1 MSLSTVGLAPGVY
14 VEELFSLAFSV
25 KSGATAVPV
34 FVGYFL
40 GKDGNPK
47 PVTDGCV
54 RITDWMDFESQFY
67 SGLVKVVMDP
77 ALVITKDEVKPREG
91 EGLPEPSPGPYSV
104 NVLESDQLTALLMLR
119 HYFDNGGGA
128 CYVLSVADA
137 DLTKLKAEIE
147 KFSDITLLVAAVS
160 GNKASTFRSALNNL
174 LGLQYKDKGYFLIA
188 HGTSPTDVARPNPAL
203 ASDQAAFYTPYLK
216 TPYAYWRSDS
226 AVVVNGY
233 EEDEGGGS
241 STTAI
246 VDTDETLYLSDLAIR
261 DSELYASIA
270 KYIDKVLA
278 DEEVPD
284 LPPSAAVAGA
294 YCRTDRERGVWKAPA
309 NVELSA
315 VIGVSERIGD
325 EEHGVLNSD
334 GVNVI
339 RWFDKRG
346 AVIYGART
354 LAGNDE
360 NSNDSWRYI
369 QVRRLFGAAERDIKR
384 AVQAA
389 MFEPNNAPTW
399 ESVRVA
405 IDNYLHS
412 LWRQGALMGNT
423 PAEAYFVRIGK
434 GITMTDDDITS
445 GKMIVKI
452 GMAAVRPA
460 EFILLEFTQR
470 VGLG

>member
-47 PVTDGCV
+47 PVTDSCV

-160 GNKASTFRSALNNL
+160 GSKASTFRSALSGL
-174 LGLQYKDKGYFLIA
+174 LGQPNKDKGYFLIA
-188 HGTSPTDVARPNPAL
+188 HGISATDVLKPTDITEK
-203 ASDQAAFYTPYLK
+203 DQAAFYTPYLK

-226 AVVVNGY
+226 AVAVEDYVIEGR
-233 EEDEGGGS
+233 EEDD
-241 STTAI
+241 I
-246 VDTDETLYLSDLAIR
+246 VYLSDVAT
-261 DSELYASIA
+261 DNPATYATMS

-315 VIGVSERIGD
+315 VTGVSERIGD
-325 EEHGVLNSD
+325 ERHGTLNSD
-334 GVNVI
+334 GINVI

-346 AVIYGART
+346 AVIYGTRT
-354 LAGNDE
+354 LDGDDD
-360 NSNDSWRYI
+360 NSNDNWRYI